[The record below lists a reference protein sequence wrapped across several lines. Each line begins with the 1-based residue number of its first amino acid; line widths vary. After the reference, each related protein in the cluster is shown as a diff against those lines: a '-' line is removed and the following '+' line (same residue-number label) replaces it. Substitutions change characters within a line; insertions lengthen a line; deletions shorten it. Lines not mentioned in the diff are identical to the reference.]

1 MWNVGLSRG
10 RAEQGCRCTIHVGW
24 NVLFNMFYVHN
35 ARFFLLEISD
45 LALSTCCVSFDFIA
59 GFPTVCLLP
68 GRQHGRK
75 GTTHHKLV
83 LFCQERSNFTWVYV
97 SGRWFIILENL
108 SYFDPLFVPGPS
120 SGWPSLASLLS
131 EDALAKPW
139 WTQLCAAAWGLR
151 SGADKPM
158 VPAAPPASWLL
169 SCAIR
174 CWSSVCLVEYFLG
187 KT

>member
-35 ARFFLLEISD
+35 ADFSCWKQVTWHFPLAVFHFISLQASPPFAFYLEGKMVGKEQLTTS
-45 LALSTCCVSFDFIA
+45 LSYFV
-59 GFPTVCLLP
+59 
-68 GRQHGRK
+68 RK
-75 GTTHHKLV
+75 GPTSH
-83 LFCQERSNFTWVYV
+83 VYV
-97 SGRWFIILENL
+97 SGRWFVILENL

-120 SGWPSLASLLS
+120 SGWPRLASLLS

-174 CWSSVCLVEYFLG
+174 CWSPVCLVEYFLD